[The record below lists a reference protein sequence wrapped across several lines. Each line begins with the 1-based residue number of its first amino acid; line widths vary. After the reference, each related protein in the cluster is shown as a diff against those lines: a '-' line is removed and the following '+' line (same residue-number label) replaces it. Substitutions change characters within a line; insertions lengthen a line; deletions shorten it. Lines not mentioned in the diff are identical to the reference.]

1 MKRLKRRTTRTVSIG
16 GVRIGSGHPVAI
28 QSMTKTKTSDV
39 AATAAQ
45 INMLQ
50 QCGCEIVRCAVK
62 DEADARAIAAIRKQ
76 VSLPLVADI
85 HFNWKL
91 ALAAVEAGADKIRLN
106 PGNIFRQREVAD
118 VVSACRS
125 AGIPIRV
132 GLNSG
137 SVRGSGDVVGRM
149 VTACLA
155 YVKRIEGMKFRDL
168 VISLKANNVLETVH
182 AYRRIAGRCDYPL
195 HLGVTAT
202 GLPFNGAIK
211 SSIAIGAL
219 LLDGIGDT
227 IRVSLTDQPHEEI
240 RVAKALL
247 ESVDARTFGPRI
259 ISCPTCGRCEVDL
272 AGIVKDLEHRL
283 GKVRLS
289 RPLSVAVMGC
299 VVNGP
304 GEAKAVDLGIA
315 FGRSE
320 GVLFKKGT
328 PVRKVPAR
336 ESVAVLIKE
345 MQRME

>member
-1 MKRLKRRTTRTVSIG
+1 MKHTQRRKTRTVRIG
-16 GVRIGSGHPVAI
+16 AVRIGSGFPVAI
-28 QSMTKTKTSDV
+28 QSMTKAKTADV
-39 AATAAQ
+39 AATVAQ
-45 INMLQ
+45 IRKLQ

-62 DEADARAIAAIRKQ
+62 DEADARAIAEIKKH

-91 ALAAVEAGADKIRLN
+91 AVAAVDAGADKIRLN
-106 PGNIFRQREVAD
+106 PGNIFRQREVAA
-118 VVSACRS
+118 VVCACRN

-137 SVRGSGDVVGRM
+137 SVGGRGDVVRRM
-149 VTACLA
+149 VASCLA
-155 YVKRIEGMKFRDL
+155 YVKRIERMKFRNL

-182 AYRRIAGRCDYPL
+182 AYRLIAPRCEYPL

-247 ESVDARTFGPRI
+247 ESVEARTFGPRI

-283 GKVRLS
+283 QNLRLS

-304 GEAKAVDLGIA
+304 GEAKASDLGIA
-315 FGRSE
+315 FGRAE
-320 GVLFKKGT
+320 GLLFKKGK

-336 ESVAVLIKE
+336 ESVSVLIKE
-345 MQRME
+345 MQKME